1 MPEPPAG
8 PTPPTLPD
16 PWESRLPILLDGRL
30 ERSGFAP
37 LLMAAAGLVLA
48 FILFQIVI
56 SPAVTLLLLMGQG
69 VPLEELLSGLA
80 AVIEE
85 HARSILVANT
95 IGQILGLAVPALL
108 LARFHSSRP
117 SAFLRLRST
126 DAAFVI
132 LAIIGLIALTP
143 TIQWLGSVNDTIPLP
158 EFIRRFEDS
167 QMELIEQMLR
177 VDTGLAFNLFVLALT
192 PAVCEELL
200 FRGYVQRE
208 AERGAGILVGIL
220 ISGIVFGLYHLRLTQ
235 AIPLCVLGVYLAWL
249 TWRTGSL
256 LPAMFV
262 HFTNNAIAIAV
273 GAYVARRADLELEDL
288 EAIELPWY
296 LVVLGLIVFGA
307 SVLALQRLAVR
318 ILARRGSGTSAWHEP
333 PRTV

>member
-1 MPEPPAG
+1 MPEPPAS
-8 PTPPTLPD
+8 PPAPTLPD
-16 PWESRLPILLDGRL
+16 PWESRSPILLDGRL

-37 LLMAAAGLVLA
+37 LLMAAVGLVLA

-56 SPAVTLLLLMGQG
+56 SPAVTLLLLLAQG
-69 VPLEELLSGLA
+69 VPPQELLSGLA

-85 HARSILVANT
+85 HARSILTANT
-95 IGQILGLAVPALL
+95 IGQILGLGVPALL

-117 SAFLRLRST
+117 LAFLRFRRT
-126 DAAFVI
+126 DAAFVV
-132 LAIIGLIALTP
+132 LAIIGLVALTP

-158 EFIRRFEDS
+158 EFIRRFEES

-177 VDTGLAFNLFVLALT
+177 VDTGLAFNLVVLALT

-208 AERGAGILVGIL
+208 AERGAGIAAGIL

-262 HFTNNAIAIAV
+262 HFTNNTIAIAV
-273 GAYVARRADLELEDL
+273 GAYVARRPDLELADL

-296 LVVLGLIVFGA
+296 LVLVGLIVFSV

-318 ILARRGSGTSAWHEP
+318 VLAQRGAGASG
-333 PRTV
+333 